1 MIRKGGTAY
10 DTPFAVRAAEGVFCA
25 HKQSQKPCRARSC
38 LHGDAAEHGLMTS
51 NANEECEAIRV
62 CLCRKGSRSDAKT
75 RSCLHGDAA
84 EKIKENKDGQ
94 RIGKDL

>member
-38 LHGDAAEHGLMTS
+38 LHGDAAE
-51 NANEECEAIRV
+51 
-62 CLCRKGSRSDAKT
+62 
-75 RSCLHGDAA
+75 
-84 EKIKENKDGQ
+84 KIKENKDGQ
-94 RIGKDL
+94 KSTNLKS